1 MFLILPDKTGWVF
14 SLLSGKI
21 SIDESIYLLDRPMP
35 AKTRQ
40 LVIHGEVNDQA
51 TLKWSFKK
59 VSAERISKEDAM
71 AKIEQETRLPLGDI

>member
-1 MFLILPDKTGWVF
+1 
-14 SLLSGKI
+14 
-21 SIDESIYLLDRPMP
+21 MP

-40 LVIHGEVNDQA
+40 LVICGEVHDQT